1 MSYEL
6 SKKYANLKPSAV
18 REILKATSQPGM
30 IAFAGGSPAVEAF
43 PCEEVQLLSNK
54 ILSENPVAALVY
66 GVSEGY
72 EPLRNHVKQWLKER
86 ENVGSEDDVVLI
98 TSGGTQVMDIAT
110 RVLTSEGDAVICEDP
125 SFIGS
130 LNCFRSHG
138 CELVGVPIDAD
149 GMNIEALEKAVKNT
163 PNAKFIYT
171 IPNFQNPGGTTLSFE
186 KRRRMYEIAKE
197 NNLVILED
205 NPYGNL
211 RVEGED
217 VPSIKS
223 MDTDGIVVYAG
234 SFSKILA
241 PGIRVAYA
249 VVPKKMAGAFT
260 IGKQVSDVHSGVL
273 NQMIVSRWFDE
284 YDVDAHIENIRQ
296 IYRRKLNLMCDCLD
310 KYCGDFISYVRP
322 QGGLFIWAR
331 LPENVDMLEYVN
343 KLIERKVA
351 VVPGTAFMTDDT
363 APCHY
368 IRLNFSTP
376 ADEDIVK
383 GVEIMGE
390 IAKEYN

>member
-43 PCEEVQLLSNK
+43 PCEEVQLLSDK
-54 ILSENPVAALVY
+54 ILSENPVSALVY

-72 EPLRNHVKQWLKER
+72 EPLRQHVKQWLKKR
-86 ENVGSEDDVVLI
+86 ENVGSDDDVVII
-98 TSGGTQVMDIAT
+98 TSGGTQVMDITT
-110 RVLTSEGDAVICEDP
+110 RILTSEGDTVICEDP

-138 CELVGVPIDAD
+138 CKLAGVPIDED
-149 GMNIEALEKAVKNT
+149 GINIEALEATIKNT
-163 PNAKFIYT
+163 PDAKFIYT
-171 IPNFQNPGGTTLSFE
+171 IPNFQNPGGTTLSLE
-186 KRRRMYEIAKE
+186 KRKKMYQLAKE

-249 VVPKKMAGAFT
+249 VVPKEMAGAFT

-284 YDVDAHIENIRQ
+284 YDVDAHIEKIRE
-296 IYRRKLNLMCDCLD
+296 IYRKKLNLMCNSLD
-310 KYCGDFISYVRP
+310 EYCKDSITYVRP

-331 LPENVDMLEYVN
+331 LSDNIDMLEYVN

-363 APCHY
+363 APCRY

-376 ADEDIVK
+376 SDEDIIK
-383 GVEIMGE
+383 GVRIMGE
-390 IAKEYN
+390 VAKEFN

>member
-1 MSYEL
+1 MSYNL
-6 SKKYANLKPSAV
+6 SNKYASLKPSAV
-18 REILKATSQPGM
+18 REILKATSEPGM

-43 PCEEVQLLSNK
+43 PCEEVKRLSAG
-54 ILSENPVAALVY
+54 ILAENPVSALVY

-72 EPLRNHVKQWLKER
+72 EPLRRTVKDWLKRR
-86 ENVGSEDDVVLI
+86 ENVGTDDDTVII

-110 RVLTSEGDAVICEDP
+110 RILTSEGDSIICEDP

-138 CELVGVPIDAD
+138 CKLVGVPIEDD
-149 GMNIEALEKAVKNT
+149 GMNIDELEKAIINT
-163 PNAKFIYT
+163 PDAKFIYT
-171 IPNFQNPGGTTLSFE
+171 IPNFQNPGGTTLSLE
-186 KRRRMYEIAKE
+186 KRRRMYELARD
-197 NNLVILED
+197 NSLVILED

-211 RVEGED
+211 RVAGED

-223 MDTDGIVVYAG
+223 MDTDGIVIYAG

-249 VVPKKMAGAFT
+249 VVPEKMAGAFT
-260 IGKQVSDVHSGVL
+260 IGKQVSDVHTGVL

-284 YDVDAHIENIRQ
+284 YDVDAHIENIRK
-296 IYRRKLNLMCDCLD
+296 IYRRKLDLMCDCLD
-310 KYCGDFISYVRP
+310 KYCSDFITYVRP
-322 QGGLFIWAR
+322 QGGLFIWAK
-331 LPENVDMLEYVN
+331 LSDNIDMLEYVN
-343 KLIERKVA
+343 RLIDRKVA

-363 APCHY
+363 APCSY

-376 ADEDIVK
+376 SDDDIMN
-383 GVEIMGE
+383 GVRIMGE
-390 IAKEYN
+390 IAKDYI